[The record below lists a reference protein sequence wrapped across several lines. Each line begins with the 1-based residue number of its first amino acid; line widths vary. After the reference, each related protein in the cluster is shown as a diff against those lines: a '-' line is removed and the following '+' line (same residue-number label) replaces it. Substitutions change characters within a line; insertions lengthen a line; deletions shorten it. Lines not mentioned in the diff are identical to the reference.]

1 MRKRVSVIAALA
13 AVAAMPL
20 FGSLTKPIASYD
32 IRARLLPDEKKI
44 EGSEVLTWLND
55 SGAPV
60 SELRFHLYLNAF
72 KNNRTT
78 FMKESGGSHRGFMAE
93 DNRWGYI
100 TIDRFR
106 IRDGSDLAP
115 AMAFLQPDDG
125 NADDRTVMKVD
136 LPSPLAAQETIVLEI
151 GFTAKLPKVF
161 ARSGFSGDFFMAGQW
176 FPKIGVLQD
185 GVWNCHQY
193 HANSEFFA
201 DYGTYHVE
209 ITVPQKF
216 IVGATGQRTGQTVNA
231 DGTRTEVYDQEDVH
245 DFAWTACPDFV
256 EFREPY
262 SLEEPRVETEM
273 ILLVHRSHLK
283 QKDRYA
289 QALRNGLEFYSRNYG
304 PYPYP
309 TITLVDPAPGAMA
322 AGGMEYPTLFTSM
335 TTSWMPRGVRLPEM
349 VTIHEFGHGY
359 WYGLVGS
366 NEFEEA
372 WLDEGINTYSEIKAM
387 SKYYGK
393 DRSMIDIAGLRIG
406 SVDYNRMSV
415 IGSRRFDPI
424 LKKSWD
430 FINGSSYALNVYS
443 KAGLMLLTLE
453 KWLGED
459 VMSRLMKTYFERWKF
474 RHPTSEDF
482 IRVAEEVS
490 GKDLRWYFDQ
500 VLRSPDKLDY
510 AVSGLAAEEISAG
523 EGLFEAA
530 AKEPP
535 AKDANA
541 SASPEP
547 MLKAYRSEITIARL
561 GEWFF
566 PQEIRIIFDD
576 GETIRETWDGR
587 DRWKRFVYLKT
598 SKVVSAEIDPDRK
611 VVLDV
616 NYANNSRVLGK
627 KRPAVVKAALGF
639 VTWLQ
644 GLFTLIS
651 F

>member
-1 MRKRVSVIAALA
+1 
-13 AVAAMPL
+13 
-20 FGSLTKPIASYD
+20 
-32 IRARLLPDEKKI
+32 
-44 EGSEVLTWLND
+44 
-55 SGAPV
+55 
-60 SELRFHLYLNAF
+60 
-72 KNNRTT
+72 
-78 FMKESGGSHRGFMAE
+78 
-93 DNRWGYI
+93 
-100 TIDRFR
+100 
-106 IRDGSDLAP
+106 
-115 AMAFLQPDDG
+115 
-125 NADDRTVMKVD
+125 
-136 LPSPLAAQETIVLEI
+136 
-151 GFTAKLPKVF
+151 
-161 ARSGFSGDFFMAGQW
+161 
-176 FPKIGVLQD
+176 
-185 GVWNCHQY
+185 
-193 HANSEFFA
+193 
-201 DYGTYHVE
+201 
-209 ITVPQKF
+209 
-216 IVGATGQRTGQTVNA
+216 
-231 DGTRTEVYDQEDVH
+231 
-245 DFAWTACPDFV
+245 
-256 EFREPY
+256 
-262 SLEEPRVETEM
+262 M

-289 QALRNGLEFYSRNYG
+289 QALRNGLEFYSQNYG
-304 PYPYP
+304 PYPYA

-415 IGSRRFDPI
+415 IGSGRFDPI

-430 FINGSSYALNVYS
+430 YISGSSYALNVYS

-490 GKDLRWYFDQ
+490 GKDLRWFFDQ

-510 AVSGLAAEEISAG
+510 AVSGLAAEEIPAG
-523 EGLFEAA
+523 EGLFEEA

-535 AKDANA
+535 AKEANA
-541 SASPEP
+541 STSPEP
-547 MLKAYRSEITIARL
+547 VLKAYRSEITIARL
-561 GEWFF
+561 GEWIF
-566 PQEIRIIFDD
+566 PQEIRIVFDD
-576 GETIRETWDGR
+576 GETVRESWDGR

>member
-1 MRKRVSVIAALA
+1 MRRRLPMIAALA
-13 AVAAMPL
+13 AFGATSL
-20 FGSLTKPIASYD
+20 FGALTRPIASYD
-32 IRARLLPDEKKI
+32 IRARLLPEEKKI
-44 EGSEVLTWLND
+44 EGREVLTWLND
-55 SGAPV
+55 SDVPV
-60 SELRFHLYLNAF
+60 SELRLHLYLNAF
-72 KNNRTT
+72 KNSRTT
-78 FMKESGGSHRGFMAE
+78 FMKESGGSHRGFKA
-93 DNRWGYI
+93 DADRWGFMA
-100 TIDRFR
+100 IDGIR
-106 IRDGSDLAP
+106 IRDGADLMP
-115 AMAFLQPDDG
+115 SMAFIQPDDG
-125 NADDRTVMKVD
+125 NADDQTVAKVD
-136 LPSPLAAQETIVLEI
+136 LPSPLAPQDAIVLEI

-161 ARSGFSGDFFMAGQW
+161 ARSGFAGDFFMAGQW
-176 FPKIGVLQD
+176 FPKIGVLQN
-185 GVWNCHQY
+185 GSWNCHQY

-216 IVGATGQRTGQTVNA
+216 IVGATGKRTGQTANA
-231 DGTRTEVYDQEDVH
+231 DGTRTEAYDQEDVH

-262 SLEEPRVETEM
+262 SLEEPRVDTEI
-273 ILLVHRSHLK
+273 ILLVHRSHIK
-283 QKDRYA
+283 HKDRYA

-335 TTSWMPRGVRLPEM
+335 TTSWMPSGVRLPEM

-387 SKYYGK
+387 SKYYGA

-415 IGSRRFDPI
+415 IGSGRFDPI

-430 FINGSSYALNVYS
+430 FISGSSYALNVYS

-453 KWLGED
+453 NWLGEE

-490 GKDLRWYFDQ
+490 GKDLGWFFDQ

-510 AVSGLAAEEISAG
+510 AVSGVTAEEIAAG
-523 EGLFEAA
+523 EGFFEEPR
-530 AKEPP
+530 KEPP
-535 AKDANA
+535 SKETNA
-541 SASPEP
+541 AAPAEP
-547 MLKAYRSEITIARL
+547 ALRAYRNEITVARY
-561 GEWFF
+561 GEWIF
-566 PQEIRIIFDD
+566 PQEIQIVFDD
-576 GETIRETWDGR
+576 GEKIRENWDGR
-587 DRWKRFVYLKT
+587 ERWKRFVYQKT

-616 NYANNSRVLGK
+616 NYANNSRVLGR

-639 VTWLQ
+639 MTWIQ
-644 GLFTLIS
+644 GLLSLIS